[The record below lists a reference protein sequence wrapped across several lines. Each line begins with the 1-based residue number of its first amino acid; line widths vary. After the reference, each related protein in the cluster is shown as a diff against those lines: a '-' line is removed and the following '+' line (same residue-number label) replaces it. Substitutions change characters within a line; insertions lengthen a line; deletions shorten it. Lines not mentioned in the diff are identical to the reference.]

1 MAQEDEN
8 KTEDQEEGNE
18 QVEERVEE
26 EQHAQ
31 LPPASFENF
40 VFNLYNTVLMY
51 LGFQDPET
59 GKLIRNLP
67 LARHTIDTLGM
78 IQEKTKGN
86 LEAPEGN
93 LLENMLYELRMNYI
107 RATKA
112 AEEEPKEEAPK
123 EDTETESDTAE
134 SEEGS
139 EDQKEANEQS

>member
-1 MAQEDEN
+1 MAEEDE
-8 KTEDQEEGNE
+8 KRTEDQEKGEE
-18 QVEERVEE
+18 QVEE
-26 EQHAQ
+26 EQQAQ

-86 LEAPEGN
+86 LEAPESN
-93 LLENMLYELRMNYI
+93 LLENMLYELRMNYV

-112 AEEEPKEEAPK
+112 AAEEPEEEVAEEK
-123 EDTETESDTAE
+123 TEAKSDRAE

-139 EDQKEANEQS
+139 EDQKEADEQS

>member
-1 MAQEDEN
+1 MAEEDE
-8 KTEDQEEGNE
+8 KRTEDQEKGEE
-18 QVEERVEE
+18 QVEERAEE

-59 GKLIRNLP
+59 GKLVRNLS

-86 LEAPEGN
+86 LEAPESN
-93 LLENMLYELRMNYI
+93 LLENMLYELRMNYV

-112 AEEEPKEEAPK
+112 AAEEPEEEVAEEK
-123 EDTETESDTAE
+123 TEAESDRAE

-139 EDQKEANEQS
+139 EDQKEADEQS